1 MSDRLSTAEASEA
14 TGIPQPTIK
23 HWLGQGLPIPA
34 EKDSAGRWR
43 FGPDALTVLR
53 AVKELREQD
62 RTFDTIRRRID
73 PELSDSSSSLGGAS
87 SPDERPLTVDE
98 RQPNADERTLAE
110 SLAAA
115 VVPQLVQ
122 ALEAQNAQAEKYAR
136 ATYEIGELRA
146 TLKATEAERDR
157 LSGELERHRALIDEG
172 NTARQAERDRLAGEL
187 AEAQAKIAALE
198 ASQAS
203 RPWWKVWG

>member
-43 FGPDALTVLR
+43 FGADALAVLR
-53 AVKELREQD
+53 AVKQLREQD

-73 PELSDSSSSLGGAS
+73 PELSDSSSSLGGES
-87 SPDERPLTVDE
+87 STDERPLTIDE
-98 RQPNADERTLAE
+98 RELNTDERTLAE

-157 LSGELERHRALIDEG
+157 LNAELARHRALLEEG
-172 NTARQAERDRLAGEL
+172 DAARRAERDRLAGEL
-187 AEAQAKIAALE
+187 AEARAMIATLE
-198 ASQAS
+198 AQKSS
-203 RPWWKVWG
+203 RPWWRLWG